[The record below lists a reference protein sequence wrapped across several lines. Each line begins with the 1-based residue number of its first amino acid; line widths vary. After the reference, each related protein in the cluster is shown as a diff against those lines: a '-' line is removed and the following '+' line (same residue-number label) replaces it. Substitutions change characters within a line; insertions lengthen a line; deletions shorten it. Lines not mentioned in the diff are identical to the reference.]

1 MSSFSKRALR
11 SDWSAN
17 SRPRPST
24 TNYMQSYHE
33 LSISHLFFPRF
44 GQIVCFNSEFSL
56 ALDVI
61 YFSLW
66 LDEVVTLGFNLTR
79 HLIENFLTGTIEK
92 RFSTFLFIVLQRI
105 TFRYFFF

>member
-1 MSSFSKRALR
+1 M
-11 SDWSAN
+11 
-17 SRPRPST
+17 
-24 TNYMQSYHE
+24 
-33 LSISHLFFPRF
+33 
-44 GQIVCFNSEFSL
+44 FNSEFSL

-105 TFRYFFF
+105 TFRYFFFKPWS

>member
-1 MSSFSKRALR
+1 MIGLQTHAPAPQQPITCKANTNFQLVTYFSRA
-11 SDWSAN
+11 SD
-17 SRPRPST
+17 RL
-24 TNYMQSYHE
+24 Y
-33 LSISHLFFPRF
+33 
-44 GQIVCFNSEFSL
+44 VFNSEFSL

-105 TFRYFFF
+105 TFRYFFFKPWS